1 MLFSNLILS
10 ALTLA
15 GICSASARFQV
26 RSPSTSGL
34 LGFKYD
40 KKPFFGGKCSETYDK
55 YLKVQSS
62 GEGVH
67 FKLTGCT
74 DEGYCH
80 LYITDGDYKGYCLGG
95 QERPESQSCTG
106 YDNNIYKLNL
116 DFTISTVGGLYL
128 GIGNEYADDCDKFN
142 YVKLS
147 DEKFR
152 WVIEKDKDFDEEDN
166 YEDYEEYEYYHPRG
180 GSQRIFHDCRN
191 E

>member
-1 MLFSNLILS
+1 MLFSQ
-10 ALTLA
+10 LTVFLA
-15 GICSASARFQV
+15 AFISICSASARFQI
-26 RSPSTSGL
+26 RSPRTSGL

-80 LYITDGDYKGYCLGG
+80 LKITDGDYKGYCLGG

-106 YDNNIYKLNL
+106 YENNIYKLNM

-128 GIGNEYADDCDKFN
+128 GLGNEYADDCDKFH

-147 DEKFR
+147 KEKFH
-152 WVIEKDKDFDEEDN
+152 WVIEKDKDFA
-166 YEDYEEYEYYHPRG
+166 DYDDYYYDYYHPRG
-180 GSQRIFHDCRN
+180 GAQRVIGGCHH
-191 E
+191 